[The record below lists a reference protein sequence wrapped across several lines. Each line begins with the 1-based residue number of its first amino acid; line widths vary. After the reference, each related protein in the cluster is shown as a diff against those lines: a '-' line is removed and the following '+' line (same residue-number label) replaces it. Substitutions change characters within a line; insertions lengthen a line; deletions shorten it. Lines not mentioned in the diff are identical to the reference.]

1 MSSPKTRAKGSSS
14 SRSPAYLTR
23 DGVDQHAIEVRSKL
37 HSFTEKIW
45 MKTFSTFLRIHSF
58 WVLTGLVWCQR
69 RWSICSRRM
78 LKLPFASKALLPWLL
93 TPWLLSRYAD
103 HWKRAGI
110 YDSIFLSKQSVNIDE
125 NLLAAALCFWNSA
138 SWKACRCLVLLE
150 YMHLA
155 EALHNHTDVGLGPTV
170 LAHL

>member
-1 MSSPKTRAKGSSS
+1 MSSPKTRVKGSSS
-14 SRSPAYLTR
+14 SRSAQTRSPAYLTR
-23 DGVDQHAIEVRSKL
+23 DGVDQHAIENLSRSYPSSEVRNSAVK
-37 HSFTEKIW
+37 
-45 MKTFSTFLRIHSF
+45 
-58 WVLTGLVWCQR
+58 
-69 RWSICSRRM
+69 WSDWIDR
-78 LKLPFASKALLPWLL
+78 
-93 TPWLLSRYAD
+93 LLSRYGD

-138 SWKACRCLVLLE
+138 SNMFNFRVGPMSPILLDMAPIFGFWPHGRPIRFPNYSSVVLLE